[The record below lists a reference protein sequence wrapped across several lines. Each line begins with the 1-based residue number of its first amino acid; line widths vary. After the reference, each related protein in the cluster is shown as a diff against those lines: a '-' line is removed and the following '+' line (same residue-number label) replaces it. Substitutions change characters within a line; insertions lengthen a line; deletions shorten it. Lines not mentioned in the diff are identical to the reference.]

1 MLNLAI
7 FIKCPEN
14 KNADYNRQQVSE
26 RGVLEIID
34 SFNEPMMEKF
44 DLNYDMMIYM
54 YELLH
59 IAEASL
65 QKNANDPRVKKA
77 LNDFTNNKV
86 TAAIGNKEPEPEPAG
101 EDKENNGIADEPGVS
116 GDEVLKKAEEE
127 TLKEAEE
134 IIESK
139 KMENNKPE
147 PEPEPE
153 PAPES
158 TPDHEPENE
167 DMKEEEEAPTQEPTS
182 EPESE
187 KEDVKEENN
196 APEQEP
202 EKESEAPAEKAA
214 PKAKRTTKKKA
225 E

>member
-1 MLNLAI
+1 M
-7 FIKCPEN
+7 
-14 KNADYNRQQVSE
+14 SE
-26 RGVLEIID
+26 RGVLELID

-44 DLNYDMMIYM
+44 DLNYDMMIRM

-134 IIESK
+134 IIEGK
-139 KMENNKPE
+139 EMENNK

>member
-26 RGVLEIID
+26 RGILEFID
-34 SFNEPMMEKF
+34 SFNESMMEKF
-44 DLNYDMMIYM
+44 DLNYDMMIHM

-59 IAEASL
+59 NAEASL

-86 TAAIGNKEPEPEPAG
+86 AAAIGNKEPEPEPAG
-101 EDKENNGIADEPGVS
+101 EDKDDNGIAGEPGVS
-116 GDEVLKKAEEE
+116 GDEALKKAEAEA
-127 TLKEAEE
+127 LKEAEE
-134 IIESK
+134 MIEGK
-139 KMENNKPE
+139 EMENKEPAPE

-153 PAPES
+153 PAPE
-158 TPDHEPENE
+158 PEKE
-167 DMKEEEEAPTQEPTS
+167 DVKEEEEAPTQEPTS
-182 EPESE
+182 EPEPE

-196 APEQEP
+196 APEPEP
-202 EKESEAPAEKAA
+202 EKEPEAPAEEPA

>member
-26 RGVLEIID
+26 RGVLGFID
-34 SFNEPMMEKF
+34 SFNESMMEKF
-44 DLNYDMMIYM
+44 DLNYDMMIHM

-59 IAEASL
+59 NAEVSL

-86 TAAIGNKEPEPEPAG
+86 AAAIGNKEPEPEPEPAG
-101 EDKENNGIADEPGVS
+101 EDKEDNGISGEPGVS
-116 GDEVLKKAEEE
+116 GDEALKKAEAE

-134 IIESK
+134 LIEGK
-139 KMENNKPE
+139 EMENKEPA

-153 PAPES
+153 PAPE
-158 TPDHEPENE
+158 HEPEKE
-167 DMKEEEEAPTQEPTS
+167 DMKEEAPTQEPAP
-182 EPESE
+182 EPEPE

-196 APEQEP
+196 APEPEP
-202 EKESEAPAEKAA
+202 ENESEAPSEKAA